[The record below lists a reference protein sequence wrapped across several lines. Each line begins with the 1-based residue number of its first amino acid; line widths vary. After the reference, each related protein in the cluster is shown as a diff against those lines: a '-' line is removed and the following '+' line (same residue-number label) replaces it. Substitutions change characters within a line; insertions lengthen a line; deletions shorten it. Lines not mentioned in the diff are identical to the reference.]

1 MLPNGPLDA
10 IPLWAVFVLTGAV
23 ILAAVEAGF
32 LSGRRRHRKAAEE
45 QAGAVGA
52 MVGSTLGLLAFMLAF
67 VFNFT
72 ASRVD
77 ARRVALIDEANAIGT
92 TWRRAGIMP
101 EPHRSEIRRLLRE
114 DVNVQIAAVQIERIN
129 ELMGRV
135 ESIHAELWQ
144 HAVALG
150 IANPG
155 SEQVALFV
163 ESLDRAIDSYAKRL
177 LAVRTRVAA
186 LVWIVLYILAFLAMF
201 AMGYHVALTGTAR
214 SPAIVL
220 VAISFALVICLVADL
235 DRPHEGRM
243 RLSQQP
249 MLDLQTMMNAE
260 TR

>member
-10 IPLWAVFVLTGAV
+10 IPLWGIFVLTGAL
-23 ILAAVEAGF
+23 ILIAVEAGF
-32 LSGRRRHRKAAEE
+32 LLGRRRHRKATEE
-45 QAGAVGA
+45 QAGAVGT

-67 VFNFT
+67 VFNF
-72 ASRVD
+72 AAGRVD
-77 ARRVALIDEANAIGT
+77 ARRVALIDEANAIST
-92 TWRRAGIMP
+92 TWLRAGIMP

-114 DVNVQIAAVQIERIN
+114 DVETQIAGVEVQRTN
-129 ELMGRV
+129 ELMKRV
-135 ESIHAELWQ
+135 DAIHAELWQ
-144 HAVALG
+144 HANALG
-150 IANPG
+150 IENPN
-155 SEQVALFV
+155 SEQAALFV
-163 ESLDRAIDSYAKRL
+163 EGLNQSVNSYAKRL

-186 LVWIVLYILAFLAMF
+186 PVWLILYVLSFLAMF

-249 MLDLQTMMNAE
+249 MVDLQTMMSAE